1 MVSST
6 ILTLLVIPVFY
17 AIVKGWQLP
26 RTAARRGRGT
36 AASTEPCRVNQESVM
51 MDQMGGMMM

>member
-26 RTAARRGRGT
+26 RTAARR
-36 AASTEPCRVNQESVM
+36 AAGQRPIPSLAE
-51 MDQMGGMMM
+51 